1 MPLFLLPS
9 AKLELALTVLPPAAE
24 GEPPD
29 QLFLLAPA
37 LLQKAGIQVAAPAFC
52 TSSTRRAPPVLRS
65 TLCVSRP
72 LEECGRNPILQQ
84 RVCQKTRS
92 YKKPIIP
99 QP

>member
-1 MPLFLLPS
+1 MPLLLPS
-9 AKLELALTVLPPAAE
+9 AKLELGLTVLPAAAA

-37 LLQKAGIQVAAPAFC
+37 LLQKAGIQVAARAFC
-52 TSSTRRAPPVLRS
+52 PSPTRRAPPVLRS
-65 TLCVSRP
+65 TLSVSRP
-72 LEECGRNPILQQ
+72 QEEYGRNPILQQ

-99 QP
+99 RP